1 MKERG
6 ESFTLRLPP
15 SLRAELQKRADAEG
29 RTLSNYIVQV
39 LRKEAENGKR

>member
-6 ESFTLRLPP
+6 EPFTLRLPP
-15 SLRAELQKRADAEG
+15 SLRAELQKRADDEN

-39 LRKEAENGKR
+39 LRKETENARG